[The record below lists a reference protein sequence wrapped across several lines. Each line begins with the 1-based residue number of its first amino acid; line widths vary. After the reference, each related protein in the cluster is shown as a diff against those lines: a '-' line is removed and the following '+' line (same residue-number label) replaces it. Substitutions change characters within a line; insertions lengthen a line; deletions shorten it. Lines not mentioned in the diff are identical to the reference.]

1 MKSTRFS
8 LSWRDLGKGLVVTMG
23 APILYYLQTLIPL
36 ETSPELKGLISI
48 LCSYLVKNFFTDD
61 VKAAE
66 NTIEKATEDAVAE
79 RKTNI

>member
-8 LSWRDLGKGLVVTMG
+8 VSLKDAGKGLIVALG
-23 APILYYLQTLIPL
+23 SPILYYLQTLLPI
-36 ETSPELKGLISI
+36 ETPPEVKGIISVFCTYI
-48 LCSYLVKNFFTDD
+48 IKNFFTDD